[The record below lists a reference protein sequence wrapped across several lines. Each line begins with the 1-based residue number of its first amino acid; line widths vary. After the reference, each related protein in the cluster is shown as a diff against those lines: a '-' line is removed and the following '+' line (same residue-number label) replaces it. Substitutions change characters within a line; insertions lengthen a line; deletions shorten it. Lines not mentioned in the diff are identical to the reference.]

1 MFGLGEH
8 LLQALKW
15 LRPLPRSPTDVG
27 RQSQAK
33 NTAVSANTDHTNLTV
48 IEIYRER
55 RQPGR
60 EGGCRH
66 DFSCWWLRLK
76 SPARGSELSTSERV
90 SASRGSAVLFSYGE
104 RGPHLDGLHSPAGH
118 EHMQRSGCG
127 GNEGRCACLTP
138 AYISHAAA
146 CVPAPHAQAP
156 AASTGPPLSHR

>member
-1 MFGLGEH
+1 MWGDCPG
-8 LLQALKW
+8 
-15 LRPLPRSPTDVG
+15 PG
-27 RQSQAK
+27 RKTRQFQR
-33 NTAVSANTDHTNLTV
+33 TLITQTC
-48 IEIYRER
+48 RER
-55 RQPGR
+55 KPSPNDNNHGDGR
-60 EGGCRH
+60 CCH

-104 RGPHLDGLHSPAGH
+104 RGPHLDGLHFPAGH
-118 EHMQRSGCG
+118 EHGQRSGCG

-156 AASTGPPLSHR
+156 AASTGPPLSHRQRAVCR